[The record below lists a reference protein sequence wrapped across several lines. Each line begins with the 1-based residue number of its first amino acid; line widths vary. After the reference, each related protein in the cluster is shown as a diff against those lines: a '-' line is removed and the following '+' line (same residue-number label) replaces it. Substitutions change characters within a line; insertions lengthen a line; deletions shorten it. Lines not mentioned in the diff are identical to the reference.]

1 MDREFQSFTPGTMQN
16 PEQRAEPRVS
26 VNYSGTL
33 TLDGVS
39 TPCVVQNM
47 CSRGF
52 LIKHSKELPVGPVG
66 QILRLKC
73 ELYPEQS
80 VECTVQVRHVNA
92 DCLGARVIE
101 IGDASRLL
109 CQRYLEEHRAPAREA
124 VAR

>member
-1 MDREFQSFTPGTMQN
+1 MQESEKREEQRVAVGFPGT
-16 PEQRAEPRVS
+16 
-26 VNYSGTL
+26 L
-33 TLDGVS
+33 IDGQ
-39 TPCVVQNM
+39 TAAPCVVQNM

-52 LIKHSKELPVGPVG
+52 LIKYSKELPVGPVG